1 MLTGVISKANLIFKD
16 AQERLSV
23 RSTDAVER
31 VCISIENLNNFLN
44 QEMARIEK
52 DPKLSYREKSNS
64 RRNAIEEAGRKLE
77 VLKDRSNYSTL
88 IQDSSPGLPET
99 SATEEDDLLKFMRE
113 REIRDRLFGMTEAQ
127 ILSHFGES
135 LFDGRNQLLLDA
147 ILNAPPGFEMLSE
160 SNLRTLRRIRAKTR
174 TVKAGAKP
182 QDAHT
187 VADSIME
194 IFLLAKKE
202 LDRLRKEEFSGSR
215 TKKLP
220 SGHREI
226 GESG

>member
-23 RSTDAVER
+23 QSADAVER
-31 VCISIENLNNFLN
+31 VCISIENLNNFVN
-44 QEMARIEK
+44 QEMARIDK
-52 DPKLSYREKSNS
+52 DPKLSYRERSNA
-64 RRNAIEEAGRKLE
+64 RRSAVEQAGRKLE
-77 VLKDRSNYSTL
+77 VLKDRSNYSNL
-88 IQDSSPGLPET
+88 IQDSSPGLPEA
-99 SATEEDDLLKFMRE
+99 SAIEEDDLLKFMRE

-174 TVKAGAKP
+174 TEKAGAKP
-182 QDAHT
+182 PDAHT

-215 TKKLP
+215 TKKQP
-220 SGHREI
+220 AGHREN
-226 GESG
+226 GVN

>member
-23 RSTDAVER
+23 QSADAVER
-31 VCISIENLNNFLN
+31 VCISIENLNNFVN
-44 QEMARIEK
+44 QEMARIDK
-52 DPKLSYREKSNS
+52 DPKLSYRERSNA
-64 RRNAIEEAGRKLE
+64 RRSAVEQAGRKLE
-77 VLKDRSNYSTL
+77 VLKDRSNYSNL
-88 IQDSSPGLPET
+88 IQDSSPGFPEA
-99 SATEEDDLLKFMRE
+99 SAIEEDDLLKFMRE

-174 TVKAGAKP
+174 TEKAGAKP
-182 QDAHT
+182 PDAHT

-215 TKKLP
+215 TKKQP
-220 SGHREI
+220 AGHREN
-226 GESG
+226 GVN